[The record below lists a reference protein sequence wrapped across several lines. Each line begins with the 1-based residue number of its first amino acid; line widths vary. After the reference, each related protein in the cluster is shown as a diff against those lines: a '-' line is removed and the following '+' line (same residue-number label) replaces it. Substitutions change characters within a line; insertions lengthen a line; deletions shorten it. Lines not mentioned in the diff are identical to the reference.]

1 MENENK
7 QIKAS
12 KWALGILL
20 ILSAV
25 VLVMFYGVGYGETE
39 YLNSKNLTA
48 PHYTG
53 LLIVWMYALV
63 AICAGAVLVLG
74 IANGIKNMQYKTK
87 GPKTGFVGIVFLLT
101 LVAVVVSYFLAKTD
115 PVLLGDQK
123 TLVDDVATLKL
134 TDTCLYSI
142 YALVVVS
149 VICTLL
155 SMLGVF
161 KSKK

>member
-12 KWALGILL
+12 KWAFGILC

-25 VLVMFYGVGYGETE
+25 VLVMFYGVGFGKTE
-39 YLNSKNLTA
+39 YLNGSNITS
-48 PHYTG
+48 PTYTG

-63 AICAGAVLVLG
+63 VLCAGAVLVFG
-74 IANGIKNMQYKTK
+74 IAAGIRNAKIKTK
-87 GPKTGFVGIVFLLT
+87 GPRTGFVGIVILLT
-101 LVAVVVSYFLAKTD
+101 AVAVVASFLLASTEA
-115 PVLLGDQK
+115 VRLGDN
-123 TLVDDVATLKL
+123 TLIDKASTLKL

-142 YALVVVS
+142 YALVVVT
-149 VICTLL
+149 VICTVL